1 MTVHSI
7 SVGIMIEGQEG
18 LNWPRFFRL
27 VDAVEELGFESLFRS
42 DHLAALAGPAEA
54 GRRETLAL
62 WPSLTALAL
71 RTRRIRFGPLVCSM
85 TFRQPALLARAAAAV
100 DVLSGGRLDLG
111 LGAGWN
117 RGEHRMYGIAFRPYA
132 ERLEMLDEGA
142 RVIRALWS
150 GGPAN
155 FAGKYYR
162 LEDAVSLPLPVQQPT
177 PLIMG
182 GSGQRTLKIVAEHA
196 SEWNSSYGSLEVFKE
211 KSRELDDNC
220 RAIGRDPASLRRSA
234 MVPYVVGQGAKAIQA
249 RIDTQRATFSSL
261 PGNIDDWRARG
272 FPGGTPAELVSQLK
286 EWAEAGCSRIM
297 LQHNDLDDLASLTL
311 LAAEV
316 LPHLTPAGES

>member
-1 MTVHSI
+1 
-7 SVGIMIEGQEG
+7 
-18 LNWPRFFRL
+18 
-27 VDAVEELGFESLFRS
+27 
-42 DHLAALAGPAEA
+42 
-54 GRRETLAL
+54 
-62 WPSLTALAL
+62 
-71 RTRRIRFGPLVCSM
+71 
-85 TFRQPALLARAAAAV
+85 
-100 DVLSGGRLDLG
+100 
-111 LGAGWN
+111 
-117 RGEHRMYGIAFRPYA
+117 MYGIPFRPYA

-211 KSRELDDNC
+211 KSRELDENC

-316 LPHLTPAGES
+316 LPHLTPGGES